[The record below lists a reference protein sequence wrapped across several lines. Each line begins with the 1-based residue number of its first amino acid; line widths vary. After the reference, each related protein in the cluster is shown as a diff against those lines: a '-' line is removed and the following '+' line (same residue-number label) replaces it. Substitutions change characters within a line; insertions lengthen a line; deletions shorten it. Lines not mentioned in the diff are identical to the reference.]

1 MCILNL
7 LLLELLAD
15 SFSADQNLVLST
27 MVFAVLTFTSL
38 HSLSGL
44 CHVIVMLAVSWS
56 DAASQSAMSVVC
68 MLDGGPEKPDSLESM
83 VAVH

>member
-15 SFSADQNLVLST
+15 SFSADQNLVLRT
-27 MVFAVLTFTSL
+27 MVFALLTFTSL

-44 CHVIVMLAVSWS
+44 CHVIVMLAASWS
-56 DAASQSAMSVVC
+56 DASQSAMNVVC
-68 MLDGGPEKPDSLESM
+68 MLDGGPAKPESLESIW
-83 VAVH
+83 